1 MSERSAAACTSD
13 RLPERRGRAED
24 PEVKVRHGQEV
35 AEDLIGLMHKIRNLD
50 LKKTPSISETLDWAR
65 ALIALNAGAPEEEL
79 VKETMNVILKYEAD
93 IRKAQQELSR
103 MMSKPVA
110 QPAAPAAPAEPRKK
124 GTLH

>member
-1 MSERSAAACTSD
+1 
-13 RLPERRGRAED
+13 
-24 PEVKVRHGQEV
+24 
-35 AEDLIGLMHKIRNLD
+35 MHKIRNLD